1 MDAAGATY
9 LGHVDRHA
17 VPGLVR
23 GHDVVCVLSRSN
35 EPFGLVVLEGMA
47 SGCAVIA
54 SKRGGLPE
62 ACGEAAMLVDE
73 SNFSAV
79 TGRVALAGDGS
90 QALAGAEGAVPSR
103 ASRQT
108 WGECARI
115 LENALLGKCAAM
127 MESAA

>member
-1 MDAAGATY
+1 
-9 LGHVDRHA
+9 VDRRKA
-17 VPGLVR
+17 PEIVR

-62 ACGEAAMLVDE
+62 ACGGAANLVDE
-73 SNFSAV
+73 SNLSEVIGALRSLV
-79 TGRVALAGDGS
+79 VDGGLLQEHKERSVA
-90 QALAGAEGAVPSR
+90 R

-108 WGECARI
+108 WTECARI
-115 LENALLGKCAAM
+115 IESAGLGQRPVLE
-127 MESAA
+127 ESAA